1 MNSSQHG
8 KAMSEDAS
16 NLIRAAQ
23 KGDVDAFR
31 ALHRQFVGRT
41 YTLCRR
47 LLADDARAEDAC
59 QETFLKVWQ
68 QLPGFRHESSFAT
81 WVHSIAAR
89 CAIDL
94 WRRERGMR
102 LLDDHDLEA
111 LPDTRVV
118 THERDAEKAI
128 AALPA
133 QARAVFVLFAIEGHT
148 HQEIAA
154 LLDIAEGSSRA
165 HYHRAR
171 TLLKDMLRDA

>member
-1 MNSSQHG
+1 MHG

-23 KGDVDAFR
+23 AGDVDAFR
-31 ALHRQFVGRT
+31 ALHRQFIGPA
-41 YTLCRR
+41 YTVCRR

-68 QLPGFRHESSFAT
+68 RLPGFRHESSFGT
-81 WVHSIAAR
+81 WVHSIATR

-94 WRRERGMR
+94 WRRERGTR
-102 LLDDHDLEA
+102 LLDEHDLDSV
-111 LPDTRVV
+111 PDTRIVQ
-118 THERDAEKAI
+118 HEKDTERAI

-133 QARAVFVLFAIEGHT
+133 KARAVFVLFALEGHT
-148 HQEIAA
+148 HQEIAG
-154 LLDIAEGSSRA
+154 LLGIAEGSSRA

-171 TLLKDMLRDA
+171 SLLKEILRDA